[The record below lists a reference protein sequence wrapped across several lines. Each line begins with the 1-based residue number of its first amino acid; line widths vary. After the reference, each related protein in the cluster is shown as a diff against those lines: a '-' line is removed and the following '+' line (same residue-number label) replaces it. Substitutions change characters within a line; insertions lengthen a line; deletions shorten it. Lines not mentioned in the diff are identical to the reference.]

1 MRSLCLLLI
10 PLAFLLAVPLTLL
23 ARRLGNA
30 LNAYDGHGVPGQV
43 KAAPRRVPNTGGI
56 AIMGAIALPIIGGL
70 LVVLTGAS
78 EPLTRLFPALVDHLA
93 GIRAEAVSAAFLL
106 TLLGVLHVVG
116 LIDDRRP
123 LGAGFKLLV
132 MLACAAGLVLLTG
145 TRLLTML
152 DSHVGG
158 PWLSVALSILWVVV
172 VTNAFNFLDNMDGLS
187 AGVAMIAGACFLA
200 AALVHSQWFVS
211 ACLALLVG
219 SLAGFL
225 VFNFPW
231 PRRGPD
237 GAERSGASIFMG
249 DGGSLVVG
257 FLLAFLTMRT
267 TYYAPA
273 AHAALSGAA
282 ASLGESADGAGANG
296 VGGGSWYAVF
306 MPLCVLAVPLYDF
319 VSVCLIRHSQ
329 GRSPFVGDLQHFSH
343 RLVARGLSR
352 RDAVLVIYGCTGA
365 TAIGGIALASLADW
379 QAILVGVQ
387 TLLVL
392 LVIALFEGRAA
403 RPRA

>member
-1 MRSLCLLLI
+1 MRTLCLLLI

-43 KAAPRRVPNTGGI
+43 KIAPRRVPNTGGI
-56 AIMGAIALPIIGGL
+56 AIMGAIAMPMMAGL
-70 LVVLTGAS
+70 AVALTGAS
-78 EPLTRLFPALVDHLA
+78 EPLTRLFPDLTTHLA

-106 TLLGVLHVVG
+106 TLMGVLHVIG

-123 LGAGFKLLV
+123 LGPGFKLLV
-132 MLACAAGLVLLTG
+132 MLACAAGLVLLTR

-152 DSHVGG
+152 DAHVGG
-158 PWLSVALSILWVVV
+158 PWLSVVLSILWVVV
-172 VTNAFNFLDNMDGLS
+172 ITNAFNFLDNMDGLS
-187 AGVAMIAGACFLA
+187 AGVALIAGACFLA
-200 AALVHSQWFVS
+200 AALVHGQWFVS

-219 SLAGFL
+219 ALAGFL

-231 PRRGPD
+231 PRR
-237 GAERSGASIFMG
+237 AEHDTHPSGASIFMG

-267 TYYAPA
+267 TYYTP
-273 AHAALSGAA
+273 
-282 ASLGESADGAGANG
+282 GAGAA
-296 VGGGSWYAVF
+296 GSGAWFAVF

-319 VSVCLIRHSQ
+319 ASVCLIRHSQ

-403 RPRA
+403 RQRA

>member
-1 MRSLCLLLI
+1 MRTLCLLLI
-10 PLAFLLAVPLTLL
+10 PVAFLLAVPLTLL

-56 AIMGAIALPIIGGL
+56 AIMGAIALPMIGGL
-70 LVVLTGAS
+70 AIALTAAS
-78 EPLTRLFPALVDHLA
+78 DPLTRLFPDLATHLA

-106 TLLGVLHVVG
+106 TLMGVLHVVG

-123 LGAGFKLLV
+123 LGPGFKLLV
-132 MLACAAGLVLLTG
+132 MVACAAGLVLLTH

-152 DSHVGG
+152 DARVGG
-158 PWLSVALSILWVVV
+158 SWLSILLSILWVVV
-172 VTNAFNFLDNMDGLS
+172 ITNAFNFLDNMDGLS
-187 AGVAMIAGACFLA
+187 AGVALIAGACFLA
-200 AALVHSQWFVS
+200 AALIHGQWFVS

-219 SLAGFL
+219 ALAGFL

-231 PRRGPD
+231 PRR
-237 GAERSGASIFMG
+237 AENDSQPSGASIFMG
-249 DGGSLVVG
+249 DGGSLIVG

-267 TYYAPA
+267 TYYTP
-273 AHAALSGAA
+273 
-282 ASLGESADGAGANG
+282 GAGTA
-296 VGGGSWYAVF
+296 GGAWYAVF

-365 TAIGGIALASLADW
+365 TAIGGIALPSLVDW

-403 RPRA
+403 RQPA